1 MDAAVSPPGR
11 IWVLWIK
18 KNSFLFPHK
27 LITFR
32 EKLISSEHKHI
43 EKKCFTVFRV
53 LLTMI

>member
-1 MDAAVSPPGR
+1 MDSAVSPPGR